1 MHMHAQYK
9 SPTLKCY
16 RNRKIKTE
24 KLRNTN
30 MLDKCRNVALAKTVT
45 LSLIEISSLR
55 NSDSP
60 RPPKKRCLGVGD
72 VSAAADDAICTN

>member
-30 MLDKCRNVALAKTVT
+30 MLDKCRNVTLAKTVT